1 VRPVFDQNQ
10 QDQLRRA
17 AEVSEDAV
25 ADHFH
30 LSSSHWER
38 HGLELV
44 SGTDLAPDEVVAGA
58 FAQVLCYQVHQGGV
72 RPHDLYRICVQ
83 DHNILSAL
91 DLESV
96 DILFPLLVYVLTH
109 ELIHVVRFT
118 SYQQLYVADEGRRAA
133 EESRVHEVTHD
144 LLKER
149 RLKNLELVLACY
161 ERHRRAH
168 LPPRLIRFS

>member
-1 VRPVFDQNQ
+1 MRPVFDQ
-10 QDQLRRA
+10 DQREQLQRA

-44 SGTDLAPDEVVAGA
+44 SGADLALDEVAAGA
-58 FAQVLCYQVHQGGV
+58 FAQVLCYQVHHGGV
-72 RPHDLYRICVQ
+72 RPHDLYRVCVQ
-83 DHNILSAL
+83 DHNILAAL
-91 DLESV
+91 ALEPT

-118 SYQQLYVADEGRRAA
+118 QYQQLYAADEGRREA
-133 EESRVHEVTHD
+133 EETRVHLVTHD

-161 ERHRRAH
+161 DRHRRAH
-168 LPPRLIRFS
+168 LPPRLIRS